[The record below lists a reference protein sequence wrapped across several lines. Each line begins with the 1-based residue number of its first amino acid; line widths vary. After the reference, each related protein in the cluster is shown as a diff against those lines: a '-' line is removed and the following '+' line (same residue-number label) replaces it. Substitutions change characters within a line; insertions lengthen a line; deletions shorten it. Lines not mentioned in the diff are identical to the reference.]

1 MSEENQKNTNN
12 GQYNG
17 EQLYWYLAQDG
28 RYYDQY
34 GRPWMG
40 DQQQYQNDEGY
51 NGWLDSSQQYNQEYN
66 QCNSEG
72 YGSQEQTQEQIDEK
86 VDDIEED
93 ANVVNGRGFND
104 VEDNTYGQNGQGY
117 EQNNQQLN
125 QPNQPNETQE
135 YPYNSQQSLQQD
147 YSQDYSS
154 DYSQSYQ
161 QEYSQGYNHQGYEQN
176 SYQQYCQ
183 ESPQQY
189 PQEYTQYD
197 GAYETYEKETDNLEQ
212 TYSYQNDWSNVQ
224 NEYQTEN
231 QSENS
236 YGNTYEYQEKPEQ
249 YGWPQTQD
257 GYTDG
262 YNYRDNN
269 ENDGYY
275 QNYDESQNVQEYQK
289 ESDTLEQTY
298 TYEQP
303 LYQEGYQDEYQ
314 MNQSYGEQYIGNSEE
329 VAQNTEEFAS
339 GQAVSGQ
346 EMPLQDEQTDEQD
359 TQTYREN
366 RLTSEAGPSYQEY
379 KKAQEQLNNS
389 KVDYTKNKKKSNKI
403 ISKIGLIVLAGVLAG
418 GGFGIYNNFF
428 RDKSE
433 VRVCESTTSYNKGIG
448 FTFYIGDDG
457 QTITAIEKNDKVSLD
472 FIKKNVTE
480 ENAKQILEEYKKN
493 VKSTYEENVEKYK
506 KLDFFSSDIKVKS
519 DSISTKYRFDVSS
532 KKFKYKKYEAMM
544 NDFGLNYYYNED
556 LGKFVYNEE
565 QFLSA
570 STPLGGIDNVQCN
583 KVDIKV
589 VKQDTGDKK

>member
-1 MSEENQKNTNN
+1 MSEENQRNTNN
-12 GQYNG
+12 GQYDG

-51 NGWLDSSQQYNQEYN
+51 NGWSDSSQQYSQEYN
-66 QCNSEG
+66 QGNFEG
-72 YGSQEQTQEQIDEK
+72 YGSQEQSQEQIDENADENTGYDYDSSNAEWK
-86 VDDIEED
+86 RNSNELE
-93 ANVVNGRGFND
+93 N
-104 VEDNTYGQNGQGY
+104 NTYGQNY
-117 EQNNQQLN
+117 ELDNQQSN
-125 QPNQPNETQE
+125 QPNQPNESQE
-135 YPYNSQQSLQQD
+135 YPYDFQQSLQQEYPQD
-147 YSQDYSS
+147 YSQN
-154 DYSQSYQ
+154 YQ
-161 QEYSQGYNHQGYEQN
+161 QEYSQGYNYQGYDQEPCQQYNQGYEN
-176 SYQQYCQ
+176 TNDG
-183 ESPQQY
+183 
-189 PQEYTQYD
+189 TQ
-197 GAYETYEKETDNLEQ
+197 TYEKETDSLEQ
-212 TYSYQNDWSNVQ
+212 TYSYQNDNF
-224 NEYQTEN
+224 
-231 QSENS
+231 
-236 YGNTYEYQEKPEQ
+236 YGNVYPEQ
-249 YGWPQTQD
+249 GGWPQTQD
-257 GYTDG
+257 GYNQG
-262 YNYRDNN
+262 YNYSDNN
-269 ENDGYY
+269 GENNGENCY
-275 QNYDESQNVQEYQK
+275 QNVQEYQK
-289 ESDTLEQTY
+289 DSDTPEQTY

-303 LYQEGYQDEYQ
+303 LYQDGYQ
-314 MNQSYGEQYIGNSEE
+314 MNQSYGEEYIGNSEE
-329 VAQNTEEFAS
+329 VVQNTEEFAS

-346 EMPLQDEQTDEQD
+346 EIPLQDEQTDEQD

-379 KKAQEQLNNS
+379 KKAQEQLNSS

-428 RDKSE
+428 KDKSE

-480 ENAKQILEEYKKN
+480 ENTKQILEEYKKN

-589 VKQDTGDKK
+589 VKQDTGNKK

>member
-1 MSEENQKNTNN
+1 MSEENQRNTNN
-12 GQYNG
+12 GQYDG

-40 DQQQYQNDEGY
+40 DPQQYQNDEGY
-51 NGWLDSSQQYNQEYN
+51 NGWSDSSQQYSQEYN
-66 QCNSEG
+66 QDNFEG
-72 YGSQEQTQEQIDEK
+72 YGSQEQSQEQTYE
-86 VDDIEED
+86 
-93 ANVVNGRGFND
+93 
-104 VEDNTYGQNGQGY
+104 NTGYDYDSSNAEWKRNSNELENNAYGQEYVQNNVQENTQYVQNY

-125 QPNQPNETQE
+125 QPNQPNEPQE
-135 YPYNSQQSLQQD
+135 YPYDSQQNLQQEFQQD
-147 YSQDYSS
+147 YPQN
-154 DYSQSYQ
+154 YQ
-161 QEYSQGYNHQGYEQN
+161 QEYSQGYNYQEYDQGHYQQYSQGYTQGYEKTDDG
-176 SYQQYCQ
+176 
-183 ESPQQY
+183 
-189 PQEYTQYD
+189 TQ
-197 GAYETYEKETDNLEQ
+197 AYEKETDSLEQ
-212 TYSYQNDWSNVQ
+212 TYSYQND
-224 NEYQTEN
+224 
-231 QSENS
+231 NS
-236 YGNTYEYQEKPEQ
+236 YGNAYPEQ
-249 YGWPQTQD
+249 GGWPQIQD
-257 GYTDG
+257 GYNQG
-262 YNYRDNN
+262 YNYSDNN
-269 ENDGYY
+269 GENNGENCY
-275 QNYDESQNVQEYQK
+275 QNVQEYQK
-289 ESDTLEQTY
+289 DSDTPEQTY
-298 TYEQP
+298 IYEQP
-303 LYQEGYQDEYQ
+303 LYQDGYQDEYQ

-329 VAQNTEEFAS
+329 VVQNTEGFAS

-379 KKAQEQLNNS
+379 KKAQEQLNS
-389 KVDYTKNKKKSNKI
+389 GKVDYTKNKKKSNKI

-448 FTFYIGDDG
+448 FTFYIGADG

-493 VKSTYEENVEKYK
+493 VKNTYEENVEKYK

-570 STPLGGIDNVQCN
+570 STPLGGIDNVKCN

-589 VKQDTGDKK
+589 VRQEVKDNK

>member
-12 GQYNG
+12 SQYNG

-51 NGWLDSSQQYNQEYN
+51 NGWSDSSQQYSQEYN
-66 QCNSEG
+66 QGNFEG
-72 YGSQEQTQEQIDEK
+72 YGSQEQSQEQIYENTGYSYDSSNAEWK
-86 VDDIEED
+86 RDSNE
-93 ANVVNGRGFND
+93 
-104 VEDNTYGQNGQGY
+104 VEGNTYGQNY
-117 EQNNQQLN
+117 KQNNQQLN

-161 QEYSQGYNHQGYEQN
+161 QEYSQGYNNQGYEQN
-176 SYQQYCQ
+176 SYQQYGQ
-183 ESPQQY
+183 ESSQQY
-189 PQEYTQYD
+189 PQDYTQYD

-231 QSENS
+231 QSENLC
-236 YGNTYEYQEKPEQ
+236 GNAYEYQEKPGQ
-249 YGWPQTQD
+249 YGWPQTQ
-257 GYTDG
+257 DG

-314 MNQSYGEQYIGNSEE
+314 MNQSYGEQYIDNSEE
-329 VAQNTEEFAS
+329 VVQNTEEFAS

-379 KKAQEQLNNS
+379 KKAQEQLNSS

>member
-51 NGWLDSSQQYNQEYN
+51 NGWSDSSQQYNQEYN

-72 YGSQEQTQEQIDEK
+72 YGSQEQTQEQIYENTGYSYDSSNAEWK
-86 VDDIEED
+86 RDSNE
-93 ANVVNGRGFND
+93 
-104 VEDNTYGQNGQGY
+104 VEGNTYGQNY

-125 QPNQPNETQE
+125 QSNQPNEIQE

-161 QEYSQGYNHQGYEQN
+161 QEYSQGYNNQGYEQN
-176 SYQQYCQ
+176 SYQQYGQ
-183 ESPQQY
+183 ESSQQY
-189 PQEYTQYD
+189 PQDYTQYD
-197 GAYETYEKETDNLEQ
+197 GAYETYEKETDSLEQ
-212 TYSYQNDWSNVQ
+212 TYSYQNEYQAVNQ
-224 NEYQTEN
+224 NEN
-231 QSENS
+231 P
-236 YGNTYEYQEKPEQ
+236 YGNTNPEQ

-257 GYTDG
+257 GYNQG
-262 YNYRDNN
+262 YDYRENYR
-269 ENDGYY
+269 ENCY
-275 QNYDESQNVQEYQK
+275 QNVQEYQK
-289 ESDTLEQTY
+289 ESDTSEQTY

-303 LYQEGYQDEYQ
+303 LYQGEYQEGYQNEYQ
-314 MNQSYGEQYIGNSEE
+314 MNQSYGEQNIDNSEG
-329 VAQNTEEFAS
+329 VIQNTEEFSS

-346 EMPLQDEQTDEQD
+346 EMSLQDEQTDEQD

-379 KKAQEQLNNS
+379 KKAQEQLNSS

-448 FTFYIGDDG
+448 FTFYIGADG

-570 STPLGGIDNVQCN
+570 STPLGGIDNVKCN

-589 VKQDTGDKK
+589 VRQDIGDKK

>member
-40 DQQQYQNDEGY
+40 DQQQYQNDGS
-51 NGWLDSSQQYNQEYN
+51 DSYQQYNQEYN

-72 YGSQEQTQEQIDEK
+72 YGSQEQNQEQIDENADENTGYNYDSSNAEWK
-86 VDDIEED
+86 RD
-93 ANVVNGRGFND
+93 ANE

-125 QPNQPNETQE
+125 QSNQPNETQE

-161 QEYSQGYNHQGYEQN
+161 QEYSQGYNNQGYEQN
-176 SYQQYCQ
+176 SYQQYGQ

-197 GAYETYEKETDNLEQ
+197 GTYETYEKETDNLEQ

-231 QSENS
+231 RSENS

-262 YNYRDNN
+262 YNK
-269 ENDGYY
+269 ENDGYDY
-275 QNYDESQNVQEYQK
+275 GENCYQNVQEYQK

-379 KKAQEQLNNS
+379 KKAQEQLNSS

-403 ISKIGLIVLAGVLAG
+403 ISKIGLIVLASVLAG

-532 KKFKYKKYEAMM
+532 KKFKYKKYGAMM

-589 VKQDTGDKK
+589 VKQDTGNKK

>member
-1 MSEENQKNTNN
+1 MSEENQRNTNN
-12 GQYNG
+12 GQYDG

-51 NGWLDSSQQYNQEYN
+51 NGWSDSSQQYSQEYN
-66 QCNSEG
+66 QDNFEG
-72 YGSQEQTQEQIDEK
+72 YGSQEQSQEQTYE
-86 VDDIEED
+86 
-93 ANVVNGRGFND
+93 
-104 VEDNTYGQNGQGY
+104 NTGYDYDSSNAEWKRNSNELENNAYGQEYVQNNVQENTQYVQNY

-125 QPNQPNETQE
+125 QPNQPNESQE
-135 YPYNSQQSLQQD
+135 YPYDSQQNLQQEFQQD
-147 YSQDYSS
+147 YPQN
-154 DYSQSYQ
+154 YQ
-161 QEYSQGYNHQGYEQN
+161 QEYSQGYNYQEYDQGPYQQYSQGYTQGYEKTN
-176 SYQQYCQ
+176 
-183 ESPQQY
+183 
-189 PQEYTQYD
+189 D
-197 GAYETYEKETDNLEQ
+197 GIQAYEKETDSLEQ
-212 TYSYQNDWSNVQ
+212 TYSYQND
-224 NEYQTEN
+224 
-231 QSENS
+231 NS
-236 YGNTYEYQEKPEQ
+236 YGNAYPEQ
-249 YGWPQTQD
+249 GGWPQTQD
-257 GYTDG
+257 GYNQE
-262 YNYRDNN
+262 YNYSDNN
-269 ENDGYY
+269 GENNGENCY
-275 QNYDESQNVQEYQK
+275 QNVQEYQK
-289 ESDTLEQTY
+289 DSDTPEQTY

-303 LYQEGYQDEYQ
+303 LYQDGYQDEYQ

-329 VAQNTEEFAS
+329 VVQNTEGFAS

-346 EMPLQDEQTDEQD
+346 EMLLQDEQTDEQD

-379 KKAQEQLNNS
+379 KKAQEQLNSS

-448 FTFYIGDDG
+448 FTFYIGADG

-570 STPLGGIDNVQCN
+570 STPLGGIDNVKCN

-589 VKQDTGDKK
+589 VRQEAKDNK

>member
-1 MSEENQKNTNN
+1 MSEENQRNTNN
-12 GQYNG
+12 SQYDG

-40 DQQQYQNDEGY
+40 DQQQYQNDESY
-51 NGWLDSSQQYNQEYN
+51 NGWSDSSQQYSQEYN
-66 QCNSEG
+66 QCNFEG
-72 YGSQEQTQEQIDEK
+72 YGSQEQSQEQIDENADENTGYGYDSSNAEWK
-86 VDDIEED
+86 RNSNELE
-93 ANVVNGRGFND
+93 N
-104 VEDNTYGQNGQGY
+104 NTYGQNY
-117 EQNNQQLN
+117 EQDNQQLN
-125 QPNQPNETQE
+125 QPNQPNESQE
-135 YPYNSQQSLQQD
+135 YPYDFQQSLQQEYPQD
-147 YSQDYSS
+147 YSQN
-154 DYSQSYQ
+154 YQ
-161 QEYSQGYNHQGYEQN
+161 QEYSHGYNYQGYDQEPCQQYNQEYAQGYEN
-176 SYQQYCQ
+176 TNDG
-183 ESPQQY
+183 
-189 PQEYTQYD
+189 TQ
-197 GAYETYEKETDNLEQ
+197 TYEKETDSLEQ
-212 TYSYQNDWSNVQ
+212 TYSYQNDNF
-224 NEYQTEN
+224 
-231 QSENS
+231 
-236 YGNTYEYQEKPEQ
+236 YGNVYPEQ
-249 YGWPQTQD
+249 GGRPQTQD
-257 GYTDG
+257 GYNQG
-262 YNYRDNN
+262 CNYSDNN
-269 ENDGYY
+269 GENNGENCY
-275 QNYDESQNVQEYQK
+275 QNVQEYQK
-289 ESDTLEQTY
+289 DCDTPEQTY

-329 VAQNTEEFAS
+329 VVQNTEEFAS
-339 GQAVSGQ
+339 GQAISGQ

-379 KKAQEQLNNS
+379 KKAQEQLNSS

-480 ENAKQILEEYKKN
+480 ENTKQILEEYKKN

-570 STPLGGIDNVQCN
+570 STPLGGIDNVKCN

-589 VKQDTGDKK
+589 VRQDTKEK

>member
-1 MSEENQKNTNN
+1 MSEENQRNTNN
-12 GQYNG
+12 GQYDG

-51 NGWLDSSQQYNQEYN
+51 NGWSYSQEYN
-66 QCNSEG
+66 QGNFEG
-72 YGSQEQTQEQIDEK
+72 YGSQEQSQEQIDENADENTGYGYDSSNAEWK
-86 VDDIEED
+86 RNSNELE
-93 ANVVNGRGFND
+93 N
-104 VEDNTYGQNGQGY
+104 NTYGQEYVQNNVQEHTQYVQNY

-125 QPNQPNETQE
+125 QSNELQE
-135 YPYNSQQSLQQD
+135 YPYDSQQNLQQEFQQD
-147 YSQDYSS
+147 YPQN
-154 DYSQSYQ
+154 YQ
-161 QEYSQGYNHQGYEQN
+161 QEYGQGYNHQGYNYQGYDQEPC
-176 SYQQYCQ
+176 QQYN
-183 ESPQQY
+183 
-189 PQEYTQYD
+189 QEYTQGYEKTND
-197 GAYETYEKETDNLEQ
+197 GTQTYEKETDSLEQ
-212 TYSYQNDWSNVQ
+212 TYSYQND
-224 NEYQTEN
+224 YQTGN
-231 QSENS
+231 QNENS
-236 YGNTYEYQEKPEQ
+236 YGNAYPEQ
-249 YGWPQTQD
+249 GSWPQTQD
-257 GYTDG
+257 GYNQG
-262 YNYRDNN
+262 YNYSDNN
-269 ENDGYY
+269 GENNGE
-275 QNYDESQNVQEYQK
+275 NYRGNCYQNVQEYQK
-289 ESDTLEQTY
+289 DSDTPEQTY

-329 VAQNTEEFAS
+329 VVQNTEEFAS

-379 KKAQEQLNNS
+379 KKAQEQLNSS

-448 FTFYIGDDG
+448 FTFYIGADG

-493 VKSTYEENVEKYK
+493 VKNTYEENVEKYK

-570 STPLGGIDNVQCN
+570 STPLGGIDNVKCN

-589 VKQDTGDKK
+589 VRQDTKEK